1 MAIILET
8 ERLILRTWLLNDL
21 KDFFEIYGDPEV
33 WRFVDPKGVLKNEEA
48 ARLSLRRGIA
58 YQEEHGICH
67 WATVEKKRGKVVG
80 ACGFNLFE
88 GGPELELVFHFAPA
102 YWGLGYATEA
112 ARACLRYAFEELN
125 APQIVASTDPKN
137 VASQRVLEKIG
148 LVYQGNKRINN
159 LDEKFYVATA
169 GQESAGGAAYQ

>member
-21 KDFFEIYGDPEV
+21 KDFFEIYGDAEV
-33 WRFVDPKGVLKNEEA
+33 WRNINPQGVFKSEDV
-48 ARLSLRRGIA
+48 ARRSLRNGIA
-58 YQEEHGICH
+58 YQQEHGICH
-67 WATVEKKRGKVVG
+67 WATVEKTKGKVIG
-80 ACGFNLFE
+80 ACGFNLSE
-88 GGPELELVFHFAPA
+88 GGPELELVYHFAPA
-102 YWGLGYATEA
+102 YWGRGYATEA

-125 APQIVASTDPKN
+125 APQVVASTYSQN
-137 VASQRVLEKIG
+137 LASQRVLEKLG
-148 LVYQGNKRINN
+148 FVYQGSKRINN